1 MRDLLGRIPRILRGG
16 HPGAVD
22 ETVEHSAGVKEIGQ

>member
-1 MRDLLGRIPRILRGG
+1 MRDLLGRMLCILGG
-16 HPGAVD
+16 DHLDAVD

>member
-1 MRDLLGRIPRILRGG
+1 MRDLLGQMLRILRGG
-16 HPGAVD
+16 HLGAVD

>member
-1 MRDLLGRIPRILRGG
+1 MRNLLGRLLRILRGG
-16 HPGAVD
+16 HLGAVD